1 MLEVPEGPLR
11 HGYTTG
17 ACATACTKAALLA
30 LIHQQRVEE
39 TTIWIPAGQ
48 WVTFQL
54 HGVDYTPVEAQAA
67 TIKDGGDDPDA
78 THGATIIAT
87 VSWSDN
93 PGVDI
98 DGGIGVGRVTK
109 PGLPIPV
116 GMAAINPVPRQM
128 IQSIVESIL
137 SEHDIE
143 RGVKVVISVPDG
155 EEIAKKTLNGRLGI
169 LGGISILGTRGIVV
183 PFSTSSYKASIAY
196 AMNVAKEQGISTV
209 VLTTGGRS
217 EKYAMKLFP
226 DLPMEAFVEMGD
238 FVGFSAKH
246 AQRVG
251 MKEIRFVGMMGKF
264 SKVAQGIMMVHAKS
278 APIDFSF
285 LADLAR
291 KAGVPNEKIEQVLTA
306 NTASQVG
313 DFMKEWGYPQFFT
326 QVAKACC
333 EQVLDH
339 IGGNMRIATHLTTLS
354 GEYLG
359 GADIGESAN
368 FNCRNWR

>member
-1 MLEVPEGPLR
+1 MLDVPKGPLR

-30 LIHQQRVEE
+30 LIHQRPVEE
-39 TTIWIPAGQ
+39 TPIWIPAGQ

-54 HGVDYTPVEAQAA
+54 HDVHYTPSTARAA

-78 THGATIIAT
+78 THGAEIIAT

-98 DGGIGVGRVTK
+98 DGGVGVGRVTK

-128 IQSIVESIL
+128 IRSTVESVL
-137 SEHDIE
+137 SDYGME
-143 RGVKVVISVPDG
+143 RGVNVVISVPDG

-196 AMNVAKEQGISTV
+196 AMNVAKEQGIRTV

-217 EKYAMKLFP
+217 EKYAMTLFP
-226 DLPMEAFVEMGD
+226 ELPMEAFIEMGD

-246 AQRVG
+246 AKRVG
-251 MKEIRFVGMMGKF
+251 MEEIRFVGMMGKF
-264 SKVAQGIMMVHAKS
+264 SKVAQGMMMVHAKS
-278 APIDFSF
+278 APINFLF

-291 KAGVPNEKIEQVLTA
+291 RVGVPVENIEHVLTA

-313 DFMKEWGYPQFFT
+313 DFMVEWGYPEFFT
-326 QVAKACC
+326 QVAQACC
-333 EQVLDH
+333 EQVLNH
-339 IGGNMRIATHLTTLS
+339 IGGDMRIATYLTTLG

-359 GADIGESAN
+359 GSEIEG
-368 FNCRNWR
+368 